1 MSEIE
6 LKKCVL
12 VEDDNDNN
20 IAIYTV
26 DEFTGMEEDIIEAV
40 VDNLSAYS
48 KGVLLDNTYDSV
60 EYGRKSYSPSEIAD
74 AMGDTDEL
82 VRGVLMQYSDLSEPP
97 DDGGTIHAEGYRY
110 RAVWLDESEEYDW
123 YIQVDGEVG
132 AERKKVKLC
141 MRDSGDVLRDVDVF
155 RRGDTLFMTDEPPKA
170 PEKVLEAN
178 TADGVLVVRFDRE
191 GYNDGLYE
199 LIREPGV
206 VRGRIVNTT
215 EGMDGI
221 TGMVGRGHERVR
233 IYDDN
238 GKVADVKVDGLQPI
252 WVGTTADGG
261 FVIALE

>member
-1 MSEIE
+1 
-6 LKKCVL
+6 
-12 VEDDNDNN
+12 
-20 IAIYTV
+20 
-26 DEFTGMEEDIIEAV
+26 
-40 VDNLSAYS
+40 
-48 KGVLLDNTYDSV
+48 
-60 EYGRKSYSPSEIAD
+60 
-74 AMGDTDEL
+74 
-82 VRGVLMQYSDLSEPP
+82 
-97 DDGGTIHAEGYRY
+97 
-110 RAVWLDESEEYDW
+110 
-123 YIQVDGEVG
+123 
-132 AERKKVKLC
+132 
-141 MRDSGDVLRDVDVF
+141 
-155 RRGDTLFMTDEPPKA
+155 MTDEPPKA